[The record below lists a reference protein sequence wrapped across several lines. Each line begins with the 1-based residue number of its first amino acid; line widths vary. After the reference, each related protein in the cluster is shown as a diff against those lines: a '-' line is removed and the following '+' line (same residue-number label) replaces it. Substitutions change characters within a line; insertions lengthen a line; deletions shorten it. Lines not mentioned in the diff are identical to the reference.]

1 MMLLV
6 LIALLVRWGPAALEV
21 NDVLEGRA
29 RWCVI
34 HGDNADVLPVL
45 PDKSVAHVITDPPYS
60 EHVHGKVRRGGS
72 AHAPDVD
79 EPGKPRRAIISTA
92 AVLGFDAITQQQRCA
107 CAVEFARIVRRWV
120 LEFCDDESAAA
131 WVDANRGAD
140 LDHVR
145 VGHWWKLGAT
155 PQFTGDR
162 PATGAESIV
171 IAHPPGRKRWNG
183 GGRHATW
190 AHAVCTDGD
199 RAHTTQKPVS
209 LMLELVELFTDPDE
223 IILDPFA
230 GSGTTGVA
238 CLRLG
243 RRFIGVEKD
252 AKYAAVARERLAAE
266 SQGLS
271 LRDARAGQTSLF
283 SFPPEAI
290 DKPELRGP
298 ENLGHCALCH
308 GPELACREKCI
319 NDNGPESFGGS
330 DYP

>member
-34 HGDNADVLPVL
+34 HGDNADVLPML
-45 PDKSVAHVITDPPYS
+45 PDKSVAHVITDPPYDS
-60 EHVHGKVRRGGS
+60 KTHSGARCGAIGS
-72 AHAPDVD
+72 M
-79 EPGKPRRAIISTA
+79 
-92 AVLGFDAITQQQRCA
+92 LGVPFDH
-107 CAVEFARIVRRWV
+107 
-120 LEFCDDESAAA
+120 LESAAGNAKMLLRLASRWTVAFCSLEQLGEYRDGAEKA
-131 WVDANRGAD
+131 WVRAGVWDKINPS
-140 LDHVR
+140 
-145 VGHWWKLGAT
+145 
-155 PQFTGDR
+155 PQLTGDR
-162 PATGAESIV
+162 PGQAVEG
-171 IAHPPGRKRWNG
+171 IAIMHAPGNKRWNG
-183 GGRHATW
+183 GGDAAIWRCAP
-190 AHAVCTDGD
+190 D
-199 RAHTTQKPVS
+199 RGADRPEHPTPKPVP
-209 LMLELVELFTDPDE
+209 LMLELVEDFTDPDE
-223 IILDPFA
+223 IVLDPFA

-243 RRFIGVEKD
+243 RRFIGIEKD

-271 LRDARAGQTSLF
+271 LRDARAGQVPLF
-283 SFPPEAI
+283 PAEAI

>member
-45 PDKSVAHVITDPPYS
+45 PDKSVAHVITDPPYEKQAHTS
-60 EHVHGKVRRGGS
+60 GRRLNGKVLEDG
-72 AHAPDVD
+72 A
-79 EPGKPRRAIISTA
+79 RAILEAPLSFSAITANERSAVASEFSRLVERWCVVFCQVEA
-92 AVLGFDAITQQQRCA
+92 AVTWSVALGPLVTKRIGIWVKPDAM
-107 CAVEFARIVRRWV
+107 
-120 LEFCDDESAAA
+120 
-131 WVDANRGAD
+131 
-140 LDHVR
+140 
-145 VGHWWKLGAT
+145 
-155 PQFTGDR
+155 PQFSGDR
-162 PATGAESIV
+162 PGMGYESIV
-171 IAHPPGRKRWNG
+171 FAHRSGRSRWNG
-183 GGRHATW
+183 GGRVVVFTHNKNTPGG
-190 AHAVCTDGD
+190 AH
-199 RAHTTQKPVS
+199 HHETQKPLP
-209 LMLELVELFTDPDE
+209 LMLELVELFTDLDE

-283 SFPPEAI
+283 NFPAEAI
-290 DKPELRGP
+290 DRPELRGP